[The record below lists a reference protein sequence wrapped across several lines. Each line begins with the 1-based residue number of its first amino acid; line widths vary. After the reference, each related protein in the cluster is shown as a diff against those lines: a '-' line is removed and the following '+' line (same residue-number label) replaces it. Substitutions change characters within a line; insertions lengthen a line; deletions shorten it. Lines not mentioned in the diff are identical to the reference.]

1 MAVKQEAMSGPPTRV
16 LADDVAP
23 RVDTDSHGGRGARD
37 VNRREAAMAVEQE
50 AMSSARSSVLAND
63 VTLGVDTEGYGG

>member
-1 MAVKQEAMSGPPTRV
+1 
-16 LADDVAP
+16 
-23 RVDTDSHGGRGARD
+23 
-37 VNRREAAMAVEQE
+37 MAVEQE